1 MLASTLSALL
11 LATGIATERLETLPD
26 MPTQPSLLLRHTP
39 GDGPSVVY
47 VHGAT
52 FPSGSSISYRIH
64 GKSWADD
71 LAARGFDVWGFDL
84 AGYGGS
90 GRPGA
95 MREAT
100 GAPVGRSSE
109 VVLQIARVVRH
120 VLASRGGTKVAV
132 LAHSWGT
139 IPAGAFAAEHPELVQ
154 SLVLFGAVA
163 QRDGKRAPTT
173 VPSLQIS
180 EDDQWRSFQS
190 GVPIGEASP
199 IAAET
204 FRQWALD
211 YLATDANSASLTP
224 PSVRVPS
231 GPQADIDDAW
241 SGRFPYDPSRVR
253 CPTLLVR
260 GVWDPVSTDRDVA
273 WLVAQLRNVE
283 GGARSVVLPRGAH
296 RMHLESNRQ
305 VLFDAVGE
313 FLTATL
319 QPTTA
324 RNPSR

>member
-1 MLASTLSALL
+1 MLASILIAMLV
-11 LATGIATERLETLPD
+11 ATSIATERVDTLPD
-26 MPTQPSLLLRHTP
+26 TTTQPSLLLRHTP

-52 FPSGSSISYRIH
+52 FPSGSSISYRID

-71 LAARGFDVWGFDL
+71 LATRGFDVWGFDL

-90 GRPGA
+90 GRPAA
-95 MREAT
+95 MREAS
-100 GAPVGRSSE
+100 GAPVGRSSD
-109 VVLQIARVVRH
+109 VVLQIERVVRH
-120 VLASRGGTKVAV
+120 VLASRGVTKVAI

-163 QRDGKRAPTT
+163 QRDGNRAPTT
-173 VPSLQIS
+173 VPSLQVS

-190 GVPIGEASP
+190 GVPNGETSP
-199 IAAET
+199 IAPEI
-204 FRQWALD
+204 FREWAGD

-260 GVWDPVSTDRDVA
+260 GAWDPVSTDADVA
-273 WLVAQLRNVE
+273 WLAAKLRNVE

-296 RMHLESNRQ
+296 RMHLERNRQ
-305 VLFDAVGE
+305 ALFDAVGE
-313 FLTATL
+313 FL
-319 QPTTA
+319 
-324 RNPSR
+324 RNTRPVN